1 MNASGYRESLYEV
14 FASAEGLDSQVAD
27 ALSLGTDYLSLD
39 LGFLTRVADGRQ
51 EIVQSVGDHDLIQPG
66 ETCPIDRA
74 YCKRTVEVEE
84 SLAVQHAGSS
94 PLVSDQALRTFE
106 LGTYI
111 GVRVE
116 LDDEVYGTV
125 CFADDLERDA
135 PFSEAEQLFVELLA
149 KLVGQAIERRDHER
163 ELHERADRLAREKR
177 RFEGIAE
184 NSFDILF
191 RVDRDTRFTYVSAA
205 VERVLG
211 YDPEALVDRP
221 VVDHVRESSVDDATE
236 GLSSVLDGEAVEGL
250 GLTFLDA
257 EGNSVALEV
266 NATPI
271 RDGDEVVGVQGV
283 GRDVSARKERERELR
298 IKNRAMDEAEIGISL
313 ADNTDSGRPLVYVNE
328 GFGRVTGHDPAEML
342 GRNCRFLQGEATD
355 PDAVATLKAGIEA
368 GESVSTEIVNYRAD
382 GSPFWNRVQLSP
394 IENDAGEVTHY
405 LGFQNDVTERK
416 RAERLR
422 ALLNR
427 VLRHNLAND
436 VSPFMAFGE
445 MLRTD
450 EDEPADLGA
459 RIETSA
465 ENLVALSDKARDLE
479 EFARHDPVHERLDVA
494 ELVASAVDV
503 ARDADGG
510 RPRRASVETSV
521 ETERGICAG
530 TELRRAL
537 SELVENALEH
547 GVEGPDPAVEVTAV
561 DDGDWVVVSVVDDG
575 PGIDPMESAVVEH
588 GRETALEHGSGL
600 GLWLVNWVV
609 TRYGGSFQVEP
620 ANGGGTVARVRLPGI
635 DDGASIDDVA
645 RPPTL
650 LFR

>member
-14 FASAEGLDSQVAD
+14 FAGAGDLDSQVAD
-27 ALSLGTDYLSLD
+27 ALALGMDYLSLD
-39 LGFLTRVADGRQ
+39 VGFLTRIEDGRQ
-51 EIVQSVGDHDLIQPG
+51 EIVQSVGDHHLIQPG

-74 YCKRTVEVEE
+74 YCKRTVEVEGT
-84 SLAVQHAGSS
+84 LAVQHAGSS
-94 PLVSDQALRTFE
+94 SLVADRAFRTFE
-106 LGTYI
+106 FGTYV
-111 GVRVE
+111 GARVE
-116 LDDEVYGTV
+116 VDDDVYGTV
-125 CFADDLERDA
+125 CFADEPERDV

-149 KLVGQAIERRDHER
+149 KLVGRAIERRDHER
-163 ELHERADRLAREKR
+163 ELRDRADRLAREKR

-184 NSFDILF
+184 NSFDVLF
-191 RVDRDTRFTYVSAA
+191 RVGSNGAFTYVSAA

-211 YDPEALVDRP
+211 YDPDALVGES
-221 VVDHVRESSVDDATE
+221 VTDHVDESSVDDAAAT
-236 GLSSVLDGEAVEGL
+236 LSSVLAGEAVEAL
-250 GLTFLDA
+250 ELTFIDA
-257 EGNSVALEV
+257 DGDAVALEV

-271 RDGDEVVGVQGV
+271 REAGEVVGVQGV
-283 GRDVSARKERERELR
+283 GRDVTARKERERELR
-298 IKNRAMDEAEIGISL
+298 VKNRAMDEAEIGISL
-313 ADNTDSGRPLVYVNE
+313 ADNTDPERPLVYVNE

-355 PDAVATLKAGIEA
+355 PGAVATLKTGIEA

-394 IENDAGEVTHY
+394 IEDDAGEVTHY

-427 VLRHNLAND
+427 VLRHNLGND
-436 VSPFMAFGE
+436 ISPFMAFGE
-445 MLRTD
+445 MLRTGAD
-450 EDEPADLGA
+450 GPADLGA

-465 ENLVALSDKARDLE
+465 EKLVALSDKARDLE

-494 ELVASAVDV
+494 ELAASAVDV
-503 ARDADGG
+503 APDADGG

-521 ETERGICAG
+521 ETDRGICAG
-530 TELRRAL
+530 AELRRAL

-547 GVEGPDPAVEVTAV
+547 GVEGPDPTVEVTAV
-561 DDGDWVVVSVVDDG
+561 DDGDWVVVSIVDDG
-575 PGIDPMESAVVEH
+575 PGIGSMESAVVEH
-588 GRETALEHGSGL
+588 GEETALEHGSGL

-609 TRYGGSFQVEP
+609 TRYGGSFEVGP
-620 ANGGGTVARVRLPGI
+620 GDDGGTVARVRLPGI
-635 DDGASIDDVA
+635 DDGSSVEAVA